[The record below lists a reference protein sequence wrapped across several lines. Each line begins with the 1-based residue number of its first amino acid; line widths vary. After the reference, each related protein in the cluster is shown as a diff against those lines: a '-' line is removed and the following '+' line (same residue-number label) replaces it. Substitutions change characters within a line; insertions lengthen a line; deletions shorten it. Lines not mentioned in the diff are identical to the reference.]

1 MKSINLSGSLRGNV
15 GKSDAG
21 QLRAEGKIPCVLY
34 GHESQTHFW
43 AFAYDLKTVLYTP
56 ETYKVHLDI
65 DGTKY
70 EAIVQEA
77 QFHPLNEGI
86 LHVDF
91 LALQADKEVKL
102 ELPLEFV
109 GTSPGVRAGG
119 KFAARIRKIK
129 VKGLPKDLPASIQ
142 VDISELELGKVVRV
156 KDIVVGKYKILD
168 VPNNPIAAVTIP
180 RALKGQMAAESK

>member
-1 MKSINLSGSLRGNV
+1 M
-15 GKSDAG
+15 
-21 QLRAEGKIPCVLY
+21 
-34 GHESQTHFW
+34 
-43 AFAYDLKTVLYTP
+43 
-56 ETYKVHLDI
+56 
-65 DGTKY
+65 
-70 EAIVQEA
+70 
-77 QFHPLNEGI
+77 
-86 LHVDF
+86 
-91 LALQADKEVKL
+91 
-102 ELPLEFV
+102 EFV

-180 RALKGQMAAESK
+180 RALKGQMAADNK